1 MPELPL
7 TLQLDAGTYWLCTCG
22 KSENFPYCNGAH
34 KGSGFTPKQFEL
46 TAPATV
52 EITAPGEAIVR

>member
-34 KGSGFTPKQFEL
+34 KGSGYMPKQFEL
-46 TAPATV
+46 AAPATV
-52 EITAPGEAIVR
+52 EITAPGEAVVH